1 MKRPR
6 LKVFQA
12 RFGFHDSVVAAPSQ
26 AAALR
31 AWGTHQNLFADGQA
45 SIASDPRA
53 VEAALADPG
62 TPLLRPVGTDGAFER
77 APGAL
82 PKVAAPKVSRPE
94 APGVR
99 GRAVRPSAEAMAPPA
114 PKPPPDRTALDAA
127 EAAFRALEDRR
138 ERDEAEFRR
147 RQDELDEAR
156 ASTRTTYEQDR
167 KAATAALA
175 AARREFKKAGGE
187 L

>member
-1 MKRPR
+1 MKHPR

-12 RFGFHDSVVAAPSQ
+12 RFGFHDSVIAAPSQ

-77 APGAL
+77 APAAL
-82 PKVAAPKVSRPE
+82 PKAPGPR
-94 APGVR
+94 APGVG
-99 GRAVRPSAEAMAPPA
+99 GRAVRRPTQAKTAPS
-114 PKPPPDRTALDAA
+114 PKAPPDRTALDAA
-127 EAAFRALEDRR
+127 ETALRALDDRR
-138 ERDEAEFRR
+138 RRDEAEFRR

-156 ASTRTTYEQDR
+156 VAARTGYEQDR
-167 KAATAALA
+167 RAARAALA
-175 AARREFKKAGGE
+175 AVRREFREAGGE

>member
-1 MKRPR
+1 MKPAK

-45 SIASDPRA
+45 SVAIDPRA
-53 VEAALADPG
+53 VAAALADPG

-82 PKVAAPKVSRPE
+82 PKVS
-94 APGVR
+94 GVR
-99 GRAVRPSAEAMAPPA
+99 ARAVRPPPKAKAAPS
-114 PKPPPDRTALDAA
+114 PKPPPDRSALDAA
-127 EAAFRALEDRR
+127 EAAMRTLDDRR
-138 ERDEAEFRR
+138 DREEAEFRR
-147 RQDELDEAR
+147 RQVELSDAR
-156 ASTRTTYEQDR
+156 AAARAAYEESR

-175 AARREFKKAGGE
+175 AARREFREAGGK